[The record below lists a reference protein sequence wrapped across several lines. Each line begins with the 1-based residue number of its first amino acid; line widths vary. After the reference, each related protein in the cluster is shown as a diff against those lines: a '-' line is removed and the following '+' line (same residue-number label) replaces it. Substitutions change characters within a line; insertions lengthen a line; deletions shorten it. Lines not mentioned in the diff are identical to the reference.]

1 LSLFCNM
8 KQINVGLIGFGMAG
22 RIFHAPTITSVEGLH
37 LSKIRETKAPNI
49 VIIKERYPNTTVV
62 NDTKEI
68 LNDPAIDLV
77 IVATPNV
84 THYEVAKQVL
94 NAGKHVVI
102 DKPITVT
109 SAETDDLIA
118 LAKSKGKLLTT
129 YQNRRWD
136 SDFKTV
142 KKIINSGLLGRLAE
156 YESHYDR
163 FRNTLRPDTW
173 KEDGVPGT
181 GMVYDLGSHLIDQ
194 AMVLFGIPKTITAFL
209 HKQREHTRI
218 VDNFEIILQYENLK
232 ATLKGGLLVK
242 EPLPRFI
249 LLGNN
254 GSFIKYGLD
263 VQEETLNA
271 GIFPG
276 TAVNWGEEPENIWGT
291 INTECNGVEF
301 RGKVRSEKGDYV
313 AFYQNVYKAL
323 IGEEELIVKP
333 EQARDMIRVI
343 ELAMQS
349 NEEKRTIEFS

>member
-1 LSLFCNM
+1 M
-8 KQINVGLIGFGMAG
+8 KQLNVGLIGYGMAG
-22 RIFHAPTITSVEGLH
+22 RIFHAPTISCVEGLQ
-37 LSKIRETKAPNI
+37 LKKIRETKAPGI
-49 VIIKERYPNTTVV
+49 ALIKERYPNATIV
-62 NDTKEI
+62 NDTNEI

-77 IVATPNV
+77 IVATPNI
-84 THYEVAKQVL
+84 THYEVGKQAL
-94 NAGKHVVI
+94 NADKHVLI

-118 LAKSKGKLLTT
+118 IAKSKGKLLTT

-142 KKIINSGLLGRLAE
+142 QKVIGSGLLGKLAE

-173 KEDGVPGT
+173 KEDGVLGT

-194 AMVLFGIPKTITAFL
+194 AMVLFGTPKSITAFL

-218 VDNFEIILQYENLK
+218 IDNFEIILQYENLK

-242 EPLPRFI
+242 EPLPRYI

-276 TAVNWGEEPENIWGT
+276 KTANWGEEPENIWGT
-291 INTECNGVEF
+291 INTEFNGVEF
-301 RGKVRSEKGDYV
+301 RGKVKSEKGDYV
-313 AFYQNVYKAL
+313 AFYQNIYKTL

-349 NEEKRTIEFS
+349 NEEKRTLAFS

>member
-1 LSLFCNM
+1 M
-8 KQINVGLIGFGMAG
+8 KQFNVGLIGYGMAG
-22 RIFHAPTITSVEGLH
+22 RIFHAPTISCVEGLK

-49 VIIKERYPNTTVV
+49 ALIKERYPDAVIV
-62 NDTKEI
+62 SDTNEI
-68 LNDPAIDLV
+68 LDDPAIDLV

-84 THYEVAKQVL
+84 THYEVGKQAL

-118 LAKSKGKLLTT
+118 LAKSKGKLLTA

-142 KKIINSGLLGRLAE
+142 KKIIESGLLGRLAE

-194 AMVLFGIPKTITAFL
+194 AMVLFGVPKTVTAFL
-209 HKQREHTRI
+209 HKQREQTRI
-218 VDNFEIILQYENLK
+218 IDNFEIILQYENLK

-242 EPLPRFI
+242 EPLPRYI

-254 GSFIKYGLD
+254 GSFVKYGLD

-271 GIFPG
+271 GIFPDKI
-276 TAVNWGEEPENIWGT
+276 ANWGEEPENIWGT
-291 INTECNGVEF
+291 INTEFNDVEF
-301 RGKVRSEKGDYV
+301 RGKVKSEKGDYV
-313 AFYQNVYKAL
+313 AFYKNIYKAL
-323 IGEEELIVKP
+323 LGEEKLTVKP
-333 EQARDMIRVI
+333 EQARNTIRVI

-349 NEEKRTIEFS
+349 NEEKRTLEFS

>member
-1 LSLFCNM
+1 M
-8 KQINVGLIGFGMAG
+8 KSINVGLIGYGMAG
-22 RIFHAPTITSVEGLH
+22 RIFHAPTISCVEGVR

-49 VIIKERYPNTTVV
+49 ALIKERYP
-62 NDTKEI
+62 DTAIVGDTQEI
-68 LNDPAIDLV
+68 LDDPSIDLV

-84 THYEVAKQVL
+84 THYEVGKQAL

-118 LAKSKGKLLTT
+118 LAKTNGKLLTT

-136 SDFKTV
+136 SDFLTV
-142 KKIINSGLLGRLAE
+142 KKIIASGLLGRLAE

-173 KEDGVPGT
+173 KEDGVLGT
-181 GMVYDLGSHLIDQ
+181 GMLYDLGSHLIDQ
-194 AMVLFGIPKTITAFL
+194 AMVLFGVPKTVTAFL
-209 HKQREHTRI
+209 HKQRQHTRI
-218 VDNFEIILQYENLK
+218 IDNFEIILHYEKLK

-242 EPLPRFI
+242 EPLPRYI

-276 TAVNWGEEPENIWGT
+276 KISNWGEEPENIWGT
-291 INTECNGVEF
+291 INTEFNGVEF
-301 RGKVRSEKGDYV
+301 RGKVKSEAGNYM
-313 AFYQNVYKAL
+313 AFYQNVYKAI

-333 EQARDMIRVI
+333 EQARNMIRVI

-349 NEEKRTIEFS
+349 NDEKRTLEFN